1 MSKLEAIEREI
12 QALPREHALELQD
25 WLADLLEN
33 QGGVNP
39 EFVASIERGK
49 VDLREGRVRVE
60 KHRVA

>member
-39 EFVASIERGK
+39 EFVASIER
-49 VDLREGRVRVE
+49 VRVE